1 MKRIDISETIKRV
14 DFPEKIWEWLDLF
27 GDVVAT
33 AQQEAIYQEQNFI
46 ADNPYK
52 KFLLCAINKDL
63 STLNTIYIL
72 LRCELIHQASSHIR
86 LLCESLI
93 TLQYVSME
101 PDLRADL
108 FWGYADIETY
118 KITSAILEWESGT
131 ANPIHVERLKAFKD
145 SISGQYEKAKNHYS
159 FMNRKK
165 KRKPFSNWCNKTISK
180 QAQECGRSFQR
191 LYALVYRQLS
201 AYIHGSAW
209 SLRRQISYSRDHYQ
223 IDVIHN
229 DVASIV
235 RTAIVVWIEWAKFCV
250 VNMNWRLEKSIND
263 ISYRLKEMDGRHF
276 PPKTT

>member
-1 MKRIDISETIKRV
+1 MKRIDMSETIKRV

-33 AQQEAIYQEQNFI
+33 TQQEAIYQEQNFI

-159 FMNRKK
+159 FM
-165 KRKPFSNWCNKTISK
+165 FLLIS
-180 QAQECGRSFQR
+180 G
-191 LYALVYRQLS
+191 
-201 AYIHGSAW
+201 
-209 SLRRQISYSRDHYQ
+209 
-223 IDVIHN
+223 
-229 DVASIV
+229 
-235 RTAIVVWIEWAKFCV
+235 
-250 VNMNWRLEKSIND
+250 
-263 ISYRLKEMDGRHF
+263 
-276 PPKTT
+276 